1 MSIRAW
7 TSRHVV
13 FVAAAEPIVDR
24 LERCH
29 GYQLRADALDTFG
42 WSDELMVGEAWSDL
56 LIYVATLVE
65 RGSFA
70 LSNERAW
77 LWKHLVKHLQ
87 WARLYVQR
95 RRDSAR
101 DLTPAA
107 WASLVYLPAD
117 SADHRSWDQLFDPL
131 VWSSLTERQQE
142 VVSMVASG
150 TGLHTVAALLGTDR
164 SSVRAAL
171 DGCRTK
177 MLGGGLSR
185 SRRGGGKGE
194 GVEREGT
201 WGLGSPPS
209 RCRRPA
215 QSRTMAGQEVRAMQ
229 RFVWWD
235 DVRRREVARFDL
247 RLPRPLLD
255 FLREGGSGERCQ
267 SEQPRRRHPRLRR
280 RCRAS
285 PGSACR
291 CHLEC
296 SGDGKQTGPN
306 AGDRASRCFKS
317 WKSQDFHQA

>member
-70 LSNERAW
+70 PLSNERAW

-185 SRRGGGKGE
+185 SRRGGGKG
-194 GVEREGT
+194 G
-201 WGLGSPPS
+201 GS
-209 RCRRPA
+209 
-215 QSRTMAGQEVRAMQ
+215 
-229 RFVWWD
+229 
-235 DVRRREVARFDL
+235 
-247 RLPRPLLD
+247 
-255 FLREGGSGERCQ
+255 REGGDLGPRVPSFSLPSAGSKPDDGRSGGA
-267 SEQPRRRHPRLRR
+267 SDATLRLV
-280 RCRAS
+280 
-285 PGSACR
+285 G
-291 CHLEC
+291 
-296 SGDGKQTGPN
+296 
-306 AGDRASRCFKS
+306 
-317 WKSQDFHQA
+317 